1 MPVRKK
7 SGTPIPPPK
16 AAPAATTA
24 AVAPPSHPVPFI
36 KQEQNQWCWAA
47 CTAMIAGWLRP
58 ADPHLKQCA
67 LAGIL
72 TGHTNCCSTPV
83 PRKCNQPCAEV
94 QILPVYKTQKIL
106 GVGERNPLSQQE
118 MLFELTNNGPVEVGY
133 YWFGGGGHVAIV
145 YGLTATGLYAV
156 HDPWFGSGFVRY
168 NALRAAYGRGLWALS
183 FGQFKL
189 QG

>member
-7 SGTPIPPPK
+7 TGTPIPPPK
-16 AAPAATTA
+16 AAPTVATEA
-24 AVAPPSHPVPFI
+24 PAPPTHPVPFI
-36 KQEQNQWCWAA
+36 KQEQTQWCWAA
-47 CTAMIAGWLRP
+47 CTAMISGWLRP

-72 TGHTNCCSTPV
+72 TGHTNCCSAAV
-83 PRKCNQPCAEV
+83 PKKCNMPCPELS
-94 QILPVYKTQKIL
+94 ILPVFKSQKIL
-106 GVGERNPLSQQE
+106 GIGERNPLSEQE

-133 YWFGGGGHVAIV
+133 YWFGGGGHVAVV
-145 YGLTATGLYAV
+145 YGKTAAGLYAV

-168 NALRAAYGRGLWALS
+168 TALRSAYGRGLWALS